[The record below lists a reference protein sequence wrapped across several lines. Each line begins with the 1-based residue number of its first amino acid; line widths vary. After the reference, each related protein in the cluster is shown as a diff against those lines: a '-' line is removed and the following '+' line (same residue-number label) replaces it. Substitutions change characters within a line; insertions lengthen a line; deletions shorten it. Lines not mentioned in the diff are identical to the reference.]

1 MQDIQRYELVWDWWR
16 HERCIVLYTKHFA
29 SSGRLLHCIAGERLA
44 AVLPLAMSK
53 CRRGWNQIHS
63 ERVFVYP
70 KKKKKRG
77 ENVFDRKV
85 HLTCPTS
92 WASESATCCC
102 AFQTFVFAW
111 RKLLLDAAKHPSQ
124 GPCISTSTAK
134 KTEAGSAGSHCTSRA
149 RDRPCLSASGSS
161 IPSTTNAKV
170 GPRIE
175 DCCDLDRALVLHLK
189 NSLICFS
196 PRPSSASNIKFWSTY
211 FCRRLSLW
219 PAVKLVL

>member
-1 MQDIQRYELVWDWWR
+1 MSLSEIDEGMSA
-16 HERCIVLYTKHFA
+16 VLFYTQSILRQAVVCYIA
-29 SSGRLLHCIAGERLA
+29 SLAKDSLPCSRSPCQNVAAGEIRFIASAYLFT
-44 AVLPLAMSK
+44 
-53 CRRGWNQIHS
+53 Q
-63 ERVFVYP
+63 